1 MPKKQLPKKSKVST
15 KFVSVLAII
24 SIFGF
29 TEILLQNFFNISIRE
44 YSTFAWL
51 MIMGIGFL
59 LVAQPKNLYKTSQK
73 AFNETSFS
81 RLTTFVIGCMAIIAA
96 ILSFP
101 LINVEH
107 PILFATMGV
116 ISIISIIFIIFQ
128 TWIVKEK

>member
-1 MPKKQLPKKSKVST
+1 MPKKQTSKKSKIST
-15 KFVSVLAII
+15 KFVSILAII

-29 TEILLQNFFNISIRE
+29 TEILLQNFFNISIQE

-51 MIMGIGFL
+51 LIMGIGFL

-96 ILSFP
+96 VLSFP
-101 LINVEH
+101 LINIEH

-116 ISIISIIFIIFQ
+116 ISIISIIFIVFQ
-128 TWIVKEK
+128 TWVIREK

>member
-1 MPKKQLPKKSKVST
+1 MSKKQSLNKTKIST

-29 TEILLQNFFNISIRE
+29 TEILMQNFFNISIRE
-44 YSTFAWL
+44 YSAFAWL
-51 MIMGIGFL
+51 MIMGIGFM
-59 LVAQPKNLYKTSQK
+59 LVSQPKNLYKTSKK

-81 RLTTFVIGCMAIIAA
+81 RLTTFVIGCMAIIAG

-101 LINVEH
+101 LINIEH

-116 ISIISIIFIIFQ
+116 ISIISIIFIVFQ
-128 TWIVKEK
+128 TWIIREK